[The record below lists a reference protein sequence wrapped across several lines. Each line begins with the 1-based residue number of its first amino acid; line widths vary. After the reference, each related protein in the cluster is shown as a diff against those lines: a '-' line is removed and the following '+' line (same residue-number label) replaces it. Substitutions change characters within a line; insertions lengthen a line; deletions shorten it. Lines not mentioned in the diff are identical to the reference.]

1 VASRTKGGDAVSYL
15 SNYVTRRLAEFEA
28 SSSGVRLDLSR
39 MLNLT
44 GHHGSA
50 EVRAWVEDTTYRHWK
65 RKPPEPKIRLS
76 ISDCSNVIWLA
87 FEANSPE
94 QRTNSLHK
102 ADTLIDVL
110 TRFRHALAAEC
121 ELYELRCLH
130 GRSARLRADA

>member
-1 VASRTKGGDAVSYL
+1 MSYL
-15 SNYVTRRLAEFEA
+15 ANYVTRRLAEFEA
-28 SSSGVRLDLSR
+28 SSSGVRLHLSR

-44 GHHGSA
+44 GHHASA
-50 EVRAWVEDTTYRHWK
+50 EIRAYVEDTTYRRWT
-65 RKPPEPKIRLS
+65 RKSPEPKIRLS

-87 FEANSPE
+87 FEVDSPE
-94 QRTNSLHK
+94 RRTNSLHK

-110 TRFRHALAAEC
+110 TRFRDALAAEC